1 MEQQSKAPSVT
12 ERKSLT
18 GPAAWLAIPS
28 LALLWLAMLLLGG
41 GGADRTLLLELY
53 AVERPW
59 LVVAAMAFT
68 FIGNGTTLVPVTLLA
83 ACWLMFHRRFRAAL
97 LLLVATGTG
106 RILVILEKISLARH
120 RPDEDLRLVEVN
132 DLSFPSGHAG
142 NSMMVFLCLALLLPR
157 DPSRRRTAVCAA
169 LLLTFLVGLSR
180 PMLGVHWPTD
190 VVGGW
195 AFGAMWVL
203 LVFAAADRFV
213 PAARR

>member
-1 MEQQSKAPSVT
+1 
-12 ERKSLT
+12 L
-18 GPAAWLAIPS
+18 G
-28 LALLWLAMLLLGG
+28 LLWLAMLLLGG

-53 AVERPW
+53 AVEHPW
-59 LVVAAMAFT
+59 LVIAAMGLT
-68 FIGNGTTLVPVTLLA
+68 FLGNGTTLVAITLA
-83 ACWLMFHRRFRAAL
+83 AAIWLMVRRRFQAAL

-106 RILVILEKISLARH
+106 RILVIVEKIYLARL
-120 RPDEDLRLVEVN
+120 RPDENLRLVEVN

-142 NSMMVFLCLALLLPR
+142 NSMMVFLCLALLLPAG
-157 DPSRRRTAVCAA
+157 PGRRRTAVAAA

-180 PMLGVHWPTD
+180 PMLGVHWPSD

-203 LVFAAADRFV
+203 LVFAAAERFV